1 MGSSFCGKSN
11 LGLIEMKALLV
22 FLLAVVIGTPITTAF
37 NCTNLTGENQNFCDY
52 IEKQNWPNSEKNALI
67 EEAINSGAATLSG
80 NFKSTM
86 GNQIPCPFVLNKYQK
101 KSIISENNKTLL
113 ITISKISLLGLL
125 IYIPL
130 RKYYLQTHS

>member
-52 IEKQNWPNSEKNALI
+52 IEKQNWPNLEKDALI
-67 EEAINSGAATLSG
+67 QEAINSGAATLSG

-86 GNQIPCPFVLNKYQK
+86 GNQIPCTFTLNKSQK
-101 KSIISENNKTLL
+101 KPIISDDNKTLL
-113 ITISKISLLGLL
+113 IIISKISILGLL

-130 RKYYLQTHS
+130 KKYYLQSHS

>member
-1 MGSSFCGKSN
+1 
-11 LGLIEMKALLV
+11 MKALLV

-52 IEKQNWPNSEKNALI
+52 IEKQNWPNLEKDALI
-67 EEAINSGAATLSG
+67 QEAINSGAATLSG

-86 GNQIPCPFVLNKYQK
+86 GNQIPCTFTLNKSQK
-101 KSIISENNKTLL
+101 KPIISDDNKTLL
-113 ITISKISLLGLL
+113 IIISKISILGLL

-130 RKYYLQTHS
+130 KKYYLQSHS